1 MTTLADNKIRPYE
14 GGDRNAFPVIASDII
29 YEGAAV
35 GVVDAT
41 GHARPLVGGDRFV
54 GFAVRKADNSLGSA
68 AAINVTVLEKGKAR
82 LPVTGA
88 VITDFGQPV
97 YAQDDD
103 TFSFNPVAGS
113 FVGFVHRFES
123 AGIVIVEFDVP
134 GFRDPWWMYEKREA
148 ITGTKTLDAEDT
160 GKLFAVTDAADADQ
174 ITLPAVAT
182 GVADVVFLAVGAFG
196 STAMLFD
203 TDNVDQIL
211 TSDIAGGDG
220 KTLTLT
226 KATQRRGDFLHL
238 VGAEA
243 DGYLAKLRGTF
254 AREA

>member
-1 MTTLADNKIRPYE
+1 MTTLAVDKPRAYGLGNMN
-14 GGDRNAFPVIASDII
+14 DVPVIASDII

-35 GVVDAT
+35 GLVAAS
-41 GHARPLVGGDRFV
+41 GHARPLVGGDVFA
-54 GFAVRKADNSLGSA
+54 GFALAKADNALGA
-68 AAINVTVLEKGKAR
+68 AADIDVHLQAKGLIQ

-88 VITDFGQPV
+88 AITDVGQPV

-113 FVGFVHRFES
+113 FVGFVKRYVS
-123 AGIVIVEFDVP
+123 SGVAIVEFDAY
-134 GFRDPWWMYEKREA
+134 GFGDPWAKYEKREA

-203 TDNVDQIL
+203 TDNADQIL

-226 KATQRRGDFLHL
+226 KATQRRGDFLHI

-254 AREA
+254 VRET